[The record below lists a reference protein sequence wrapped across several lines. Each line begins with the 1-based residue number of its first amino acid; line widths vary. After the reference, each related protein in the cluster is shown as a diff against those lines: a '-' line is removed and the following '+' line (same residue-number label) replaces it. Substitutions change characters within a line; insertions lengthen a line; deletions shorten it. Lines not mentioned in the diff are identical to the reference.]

1 MTMEAARAIQC
12 KYSSDGVQC
21 GTGPVLLGNLP
32 TSGEPILD
40 LANFIASVDESCWL
54 VAKIKSFN

>member
-1 MTMEAARAIQC
+1 MEAARAIQC
-12 KYSSDGVQC
+12 KYSFDGVQC

-54 VAKIKSFN
+54 FAIIISLN